1 MSSIKKKKM
10 SSQWVKLAWDK
21 LSPDLIKKSLLVCVV
36 SNSLDGSELNLIN
49 VFKPGNV
56 MESYNDDIRAMN

>member
-1 MSSIKKKKM
+1 M

-21 LSPDLIKKSLLVCVV
+21 LSPDLIKKSLLVCGV
-36 SNSLDGSELNLIN
+36 SNSLDGSESNLIN